1 MKIFEVHSINCLK
14 WQLIFKSVES
24 NVTLCSISEY
34 FCCSSIWVLLIPTLL
49 KLVLPTLHIWP
60 WSRMPSLRLA
70 TRRVHPGWCLFSTE
84 TLVCIHSDL
93 PLPSTCWPSTLI
105 LTARG
110 VGPTC
115 AQPSGQDWHRRRS
128 SWPEKKVGSL
138 KCFGFELSIG
148 KGAGSYK
155 IAKAVAEKSKE
166 KVVVAKKVEIPKKA
180 VKKVAEGNFEFND
193 YGCIVSKA
201 KLRTRKLHR
210 RRRRRARP
218 AVAKAQR
225 GQRLKR
231 LWRSLRR
238 RHPKVPLPRSLGK
251 VQPAKL
257 RKVPRQRRL
266 GKVQLR
272 RRLLRRK
279 LPPRVL

>member
-1 MKIFEVHSINCLK
+1 MSSADSNPAKAGPSHPPYLTMIKDAIVDIGNKKGSSRLMSFFQLK
-14 WQLIFKSVES
+14 HLYAS
-24 NVTLCSISEY
+24 
-34 FCCSSIWVLLIPTLL
+34 
-49 KLVLPTLHIWP
+49 
-60 WSRMPSLRLA
+60 
-70 TRRVHPGWCLFSTE
+70 TR
-84 TLVCIHSDL
+84 L
-93 PLPSTCWPSTLI
+93 PLPSTCWPST

-115 AQPSGQDWHRRRS
+115 AQPLGQDWHRRRS
-128 SWPEKKVGSL
+128 SWPEKMVGSL
-138 KCFGFELSIG
+138 KCFGCELSIG

-231 LWRSLRR
+231 L
-238 RHPKVPLPRSLGK
+238 
-251 VQPAKL
+251 
-257 RKVPRQRRL
+257 
-266 GKVQLR
+266 
-272 RRLLRRK
+272 
-279 LPPRVL
+279 